1 MGVVWCCGSCLLAT
15 CFGIHSLHFARD
27 GAQRCCAPTGA
38 CVVATAHSQIG
49 CATFSAKKREKS
61 RGFRPL
67 NFLAR
72 ARSQLRG
79 TISIW
84 AWVIKAAARPPHSKK
99 TAVAVEIVPRW
110 GAAVL
115 HPYLLALWRAQPEL
129 AVPLFCE
136 EKRKVTGGDGLL

>member
-1 MGVVWCCGSCLLAT
+1 MGRSGAARLPVLALWQPRT
-15 CFGIHSLHFARD
+15 ARL
-27 GAQRCCAPTGA
+27 AVPLFRRR
-38 CVVATAHSQIG
+38 
-49 CATFSAKKREKS
+49 KEKS
-61 RGFRPL
+61 HVDFRPL

-84 AWVIKAAARPPHSKK
+84 AWVIKAAARPPHFKK

-129 AVPLFCE
+129 AVPLFGE
-136 EKRKVTGGDGLL
+136 EKRKVTG